1 MPYRRSLEELREE
14 LTNGRN
20 ELTLFLQT
28 NNNLYSFRS
37 RLNDEQQL
45 EIIEPISEAMSNK
58 EYSQYDTLER
68 RPNTIYYINNEMLE
82 YQSLNGILQVN
93 AQIENDEVDRATI
106 RAIET
111 DKIKMII
118 FKKGRFIFL
127 YKYTSS
133 KLCFYFIHLRDFII
147 SSVSTGKTSK
157 RLPTTP

>member
-68 RPNTIYYINNEMLE
+68 RPNTIYYINN
-82 YQSLNGILQVN
+82 
-93 AQIENDEVDRATI
+93 
-106 RAIET
+106 
-111 DKIKMII
+111 
-118 FKKGRFIFL
+118 
-127 YKYTSS
+127 
-133 KLCFYFIHLRDFII
+133 
-147 SSVSTGKTSK
+147 
-157 RLPTTP
+157 

>member
-1 MPYRRSLEELREE
+1 MKFC
-14 LTNGRN
+14 
-20 ELTLFLQT
+20 LFLQT

-45 EIIEPISEAMSNK
+45 EIIEPISEAMRDK

-93 AQIENDEVDRATI
+93 AQIENDEVDKATI

-111 DKIKMII
+111 GKVKVISIEKR
-118 FKKGRFIFL
+118 GRFIFL
-127 YKYTSS
+127 YK
-133 KLCFYFIHLRDFII
+133 
-147 SSVSTGKTSK
+147 V
-157 RLPTTP
+157 

>member
-58 EYSQYDTLER
+58 
-68 RPNTIYYINNEMLE
+68 
-82 YQSLNGILQVN
+82 V
-93 AQIENDEVDRATI
+93 
-106 RAIET
+106 
-111 DKIKMII
+111 
-118 FKKGRFIFL
+118 
-127 YKYTSS
+127 
-133 KLCFYFIHLRDFII
+133 
-147 SSVSTGKTSK
+147 
-157 RLPTTP
+157 

>member
-118 FKKGRFIFL
+118 FKKVDL
-127 YKYTSS
+127 YFYISILLVSYLNKVGKRDLIMK
-133 KLCFYFIHLRDFII
+133 KLLLKEKQIMF
-147 SSVSTGKTSK
+147 
-157 RLPTTP
+157 

>member
-68 RPNTIYYINNEMLE
+68 RPNTIYYINNEML
-82 YQSLNGILQVN
+82 
-93 AQIENDEVDRATI
+93 DATI
-106 RAIET
+106 I
-111 DKIKMII
+111 
-118 FKKGRFIFL
+118 
-127 YKYTSS
+127 
-133 KLCFYFIHLRDFII
+133 
-147 SSVSTGKTSK
+147 
-157 RLPTTP
+157 